1 MSRKVVVDGGRERY
15 LQNISVGSHR
25 YHADEPFDAGGR
37 DAGPDPY
44 ELLLAALGSCVS
56 ITLRMYADRKQWP
69 LEAVRVELSW
79 ARVHMADCADCD
91 NGFEMTDGIEMEL
104 SLVGDLSESQR
115 ERLMNIANKCPVH
128 RTLSSPIKV
137 REREVHR

>member
-1 MSRKVVVDGGRERY
+1 MSRRVVVNGGRVRY
-15 LQNISVGSHR
+15 LQNISVGPHLYNS
-25 YHADEPFDAGGR
+25 DEPIDAGGR
-37 DAGPDPY
+37 DAGADPY

-91 NGFEMTDGIEMEL
+91 NGFELTDGIEIEL
-104 SLVGDLSESQR
+104 SFVGDLSESQR

-128 RTLSSPIKV
+128 RTLSSPIQIQ
-137 REREVHR
+137 EREVRR

>member
-1 MSRKVVVDGGRERY
+1 
-15 LQNISVGSHR
+15 
-25 YHADEPFDAGGR
+25 
-37 DAGPDPY
+37 
-44 ELLLAALGSCVS
+44 
-56 ITLRMYADRKQWP
+56 MYADRKQWP

-128 RTLSSPIKV
+128 RTLSSPIKI

>member
-1 MSRKVVVDGGRERY
+1 MSRKVVVEGGRLHYRQE
-15 LQNISVGSHR
+15 ISVGPHR
-25 YHADEPFDAGGR
+25 YQADEPIDAGGG

-44 ELLLAALGSCVS
+44 ELLLIALGSCVG

-91 NGFEMTDGIEMEL
+91 NDFELTDGIAMEI
-104 SLVGDLSESQR
+104 SFVGDLSESQR
-115 ERLMNIANKCPVH
+115 ARLMDIANKCPVH
-128 RTLSSPIKV
+128 RTLSSPIQIWAK
-137 REREVHR
+137 EVHH